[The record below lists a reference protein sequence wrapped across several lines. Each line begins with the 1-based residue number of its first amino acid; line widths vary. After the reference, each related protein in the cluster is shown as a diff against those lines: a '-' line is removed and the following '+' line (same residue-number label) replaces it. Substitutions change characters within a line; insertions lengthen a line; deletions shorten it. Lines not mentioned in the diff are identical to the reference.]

1 MCEMLQPTKHYIS
14 QIIIEQC
21 DRDEQKQ
28 YPGHDGSHGT
38 ASESQDSVLLLTAAC
53 IHVLVGVKRTAE
65 VGAKCENKAL
75 SYLKGRY
82 RDHNRQHRVKEMDC
96 LLCFLYL
103 GITVP
108 QK

>member
-1 MCEMLQPTKHYIS
+1 MNKSNIRVMMEVMALPLSRRTVC
-14 QIIIEQC
+14 
-21 DRDEQKQ
+21 
-28 YPGHDGSHGT
+28 
-38 ASESQDSVLLLTAAC
+38 SVLLLLLTAAC
-53 IHVLVGVKRTAE
+53 IHVPVGVKRTAE

-82 RDHNRQHRVKEMDC
+82 RDHNRQHRVNEMDC